1 MTAQDLND
9 IRFATYQMCR
19 FGLRSLIITLAAMV
33 LVSLLTIT
41 TSQAATLRENATV
54 SGDKVTLGDV
64 FDGTSTPDV
73 VLGAAPEPGKEMVLN
88 AAVLNRVA
96 NNYKLAWSASSPTQQ
111 LILKRDAH
119 IIDAAQITDA
129 LKASLAE
136 KGVDGS
142 FTITLAKTDAAI
154 VLPVTL
160 EPGVEVGNLN
170 YMPGRDTFSAT
181 LASPSAANPLK
192 TLIITG
198 IINRMVQVP
207 TLKGTARK
215 GDIISASD
223 IAWVEMPLRNIS
235 RDTLLDA
242 DDIIGKTPS
251 GIVAST
257 RAIREKDI
265 SYPQLVAR
273 GDDVT
278 IIYQIGSMS
287 LTAKG
292 KSQQNGSQGDLIRV
306 TNLSSAKS
314 MSASVTG
321 DRTVTVQ

>member
-19 FGLRSLIITLAAMV
+19 IGLRGLIITLAAMV
-33 LVSLLTIT
+33 VASLLMIT
-41 TSQAATLRENATV
+41 SSEAASLRSSATV
-54 SGDKVTLGDV
+54 TGDKVTLGDV
-64 FDGTSTPDV
+64 FEDTLTPDV
-73 VLGAAPEPGKEMVLN
+73 VLGAAPEPGKEMVLS

-111 LILKRDAH
+111 LVIKREAH
-119 IIDAAQITDA
+119 MIDAAQMIDA
-129 LKASLAE
+129 LKVSLAE
-136 KGVDGS
+136 KGLDGS
-142 FTITLAKTDAAI
+142 FTISLAQTDASI
-154 VLPVTL
+154 VLPVTV
-160 EPGVEVGNLN
+160 EPSVEVGNLN
-170 YMPGRDTFSAT
+170 FVPGRETFSAT
-181 LASPSAANPLK
+181 LAAPNAASPVK
-192 TLIITG
+192 TLIVSG

-207 TLKGTARK
+207 TLRTSARK
-215 GDIISASD
+215 GDIISAGD
-223 IAWVEMPLRNIS
+223 IAWVEMPMRSIS
-235 RDTLLDA
+235 KDTLLDA

-251 GIVAST
+251 GLVAST
-257 RAIREKDI
+257 RAIREKDVA
-265 SYPQLVAR
+265 YPQLVSR

-278 IIYQIGSMS
+278 IIYNIGGMS